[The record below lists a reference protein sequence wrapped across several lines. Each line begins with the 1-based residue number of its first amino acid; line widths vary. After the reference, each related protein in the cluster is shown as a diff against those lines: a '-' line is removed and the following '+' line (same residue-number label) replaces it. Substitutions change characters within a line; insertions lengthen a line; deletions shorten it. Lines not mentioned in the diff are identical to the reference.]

1 MARFNRDNIRYNAP
15 IFDFDEIN
23 PEVDYSNYTFNYK
36 EIKPYIL
43 NKSFSACIKLY
54 KKEFLDKYDDFYFDT
69 GLIFEDVSFHVKVM
83 LRATKISYV
92 PEYLYFYRQNP
103 NSIINTNKNRED
115 IYKVIDIV
123 EKFLKENNY
132 YNEFKYEFD
141 YFKVLQ
147 ILQYILEANTEE
159 YFNKAKDEFSSM
171 DLNNN
176 DLIYPKYIDLFNIVL
191 DSNSFAEFKLS
202 YYRFEIKRLS
212 VENEILEKR
221 LDNLKEK
228 III

>member
-1 MARFNRDNIRYNAP
+1 M
-15 IFDFDEIN
+15 
-23 PEVDYSNYTFNYK
+23 
-36 EIKPYIL
+36 
-43 NKSFSACIKLY
+43 
-54 KKEFLDKYDDFYFDT
+54 
-69 GLIFEDVSFHVKVM
+69 KVM

-147 ILQYILEANTEE
+147 ILQYILEADTEE
-159 YFNKAKDEFSSM
+159 YFNKALKVDENIGRAYIGLGEYYFIIGEYNKALVNFEKAIDMQEGTIDVYFKIALCYKALKQYEDALSYM
-171 DLNNN
+171 NIVYDADPTNE
-176 DLIYPKYIDLFNIVL
+176 IYIDELNQ
-191 DSNSFAEFKLS
+191 
-202 YYRFEIKRLS
+202 
-212 VENEILEKR
+212 LET
-221 LDNLKEK
+221 L
-228 III
+228 